1 MRFSTVL
8 LLISTTA
15 VAASSTLRH
24 AARQAANTNAQT
36 VSAKTGLTDQEALDI
51 FNTLDTE
58 DGNAPGAINGNGL
71 RNPIDG
77 FSADE
82 TTDIVRQG
90 LAEFREQN
98 GIAESSDDEADDAL
112 PEGAD
117 DQE

>member
-8 LLISTTA
+8 VLIST
-15 VAASSTLRH
+15 AAAATLPH
-24 AARQAANTNAQT
+24 AARQNTNAQT

-51 FNTLDTE
+51 FNTLDTG
-58 DGNAPGAINGNGL
+58 DANAPGSVNGNGQ

-98 GIAESSDDEADDAL
+98 SIAESDDDEADDAL
-112 PEGAD
+112 PEGAE

>member
-1 MRFSTVL
+1 MHFPTVL
-8 LLISTTA
+8 LLIS
-15 VAASSTLRH
+15 AAAAATLPH
-24 AARQAANTNAQT
+24 AARQNTNAQT

-51 FNTLDTE
+51 FNTLDTN
-58 DGNAPGAINGNGL
+58 DSNAPGSINGNGL

-77 FSADE
+77 LSAGE
-82 TTDIVRQG
+82 TTDVVRQG

-112 PEGAD
+112 AEGAD

>member
-1 MRFSTVL
+1 MQFSTVL
-8 LLISTTA
+8 LLIST
-15 VAASSTLRH
+15 AAAATLPH
-24 AARQAANTNAQT
+24 LSIRQNTNAQT
-36 VSAKTGLTDQEALDI
+36 KSSKTGLTDQEALDI
-51 FNTLDTE
+51 FNTLDTQDE
-58 DGNAPGAINGNGL
+58 NAPGSINGNGL

-112 PEGAD
+112 AEGAD
-117 DQE
+117 DN

>member
-1 MRFSTVL
+1 MHFPTIL
-8 LLISTTA
+8 LLATAAAAATLPHTT
-15 VAASSTLRH
+15 
-24 AARQAANTNAQT
+24 RQNTNAQT

-51 FNTLDTE
+51 FNTLDTQNS
-58 DGNAPGAINGNGL
+58 NAPGAINGNGQ

-77 FSADE
+77 LSAQE

-98 GIAESSDDEADDAL
+98 GIAESSGDEADDAL

>member
-8 LLISTTA
+8 LFITS
-15 VAASSTLRH
+15 AAAAATLPH
-24 AARQAANTNAQT
+24 LTARQNTNAQT
-36 VSAKTGLTDQEALDI
+36 KSAKTGLTDQEALDI
-51 FNTLDTE
+51 FNTLDTQNE
-58 DGNAPGAINGNGL
+58 NSPGAINGNGL

-98 GIAESSDDEADDAL
+98 GIAESSGDEADDAL

-117 DQE
+117 DQ